1 MVYNNFIMNW
11 FSLKKFFVELW
22 DKFKNLFID
31 AQKQPENI
39 FVALAKFRG
48 IKFLVHFTK
57 IENLPSIAKFG
68 LLTRKNLDDKSFKY
82 SYNDDTRRDNLT
94 NSLSLSITFPNYKMF
109 YKYSRAS
116 ADWAVI
122 LLDAEKILAN
132 IPCAF
137 NYTNASND
145 SVKKIPKEKRMSVD
159 AFQKMFYEPEDSSR
173 KMRNLNANEP
183 TDPQAE
189 ILCLGDIPLKYFA
202 GIVFKTSARAKEN
215 QKLFPNIL
223 CSENRNYFGPRH
235 DYKFWL
241 VNLNEETIMANRPVY
256 VAKIYKPYFERIDIN
271 FKFYNGFSDKQ
282 KHLSIRSLQAAF
294 CESYP
299 EKNILEISSKS
310 ENPLGLKLSAFNLKF
325 PDKNFSVES
334 AYQGSKVFENGGPY
348 VDLLNKTSREAKK
361 DERIKNSGKLTGF
374 KFFDE
379 VFPLEPTTY
388 FYDWLYINALS
399 LNADLAEEILNFDA
413 FTDIEFNPKKSFN
426 CQAKA
431 AAIFVGLNQA
441 NLINY
446 VLKSK
451 ENFLRIAYKE
461 DL

>member
-1 MVYNNFIMNW
+1 MNW
-11 FSLKKFFVELW
+11 KSLTNFFSDIW

-31 AQKQPENI
+31 TPKQPENI

-68 LLTRKNLDDKSFKY
+68 LLTRKNLDDKSLNY
-82 SYNDDTRRDNLT
+82 SYNDDTRRDNIT

-109 YKYSRAS
+109 YKYSGAS
-116 ADWAVI
+116 EDWAVI
-122 LLDAEKILAN
+122 LLDAEKILGN

-145 SVKKIPKEKRMSVD
+145 NVKKISKEKRMSVD
-159 AFQKMFYEPEDSSR
+159 AFQKMFYEPDDSSR

-202 GIVFKTSARAKEN
+202 GIVFKNSSRATEN
-215 QKLFPNIL
+215 KKLFSNIPL
-223 CSENRNYFGPRH
+223 KVDDYYFAPRH
-235 DYKFWL
+235 DYKFWQ
-241 VNLNEETIMANRPVY
+241 VNFNEVTVMANRPVY
-256 VAKIYKPYFERIDIN
+256 VAKHSAPFVEIIHTD

-282 KHLSIRSLQAAF
+282 KRLSIKSLHSAF
-294 CESYP
+294 LESYP

-310 ENPLGLKLSAFNLKF
+310 ENPLGVKLGAFDLKISRADFEK
-325 PDKNFSVES
+325 DFSVES
-334 AYQGSKVFENGGPY
+334 AFQGSKVFENGGPY
-348 VDLLNKTSREAKK
+348 VDLLNKTSREAKT
-361 DERIKNSGKLTGF
+361 DERIKTSGKLIGF
-374 KFFDE
+374 KYFNE
-379 VFPLEPTTY
+379 AFPLEPTTY
-388 FYDWLYINALS
+388 FYDWLYINALN
-399 LNADLAEEILNFDA
+399 LNPDLAEEILKFNA
-413 FTDIEFNPKKSFN
+413 FTDIEFNPKKSLN

-441 NLINY
+441 NLIIY
-446 VLKSK
+446 ALKCK
-451 ENFLRIAYKE
+451 ENFLKIVYPKE